1 METIWIYQFRLIV
14 IGDST
19 VGKSCLLHR
28 FTQGRFPGLRSPACD
43 PTVGVDFFSRL
54 LEIEP
59 GKRIKLQLWDTAG
72 QERFRSITRSYYRN
86 SVGGFLVFDITN
98 RRSFEH
104 VKDWLEEAKMHVQPF
119 QIVFLL
125 VGHKCDL
132 ASQRQVTREEA
143 EKLSADCDLK
153 CLSYPWKCKGDYLKN
168 KGSLQFEDKWDFMR
182 PIVLKLLRQESVTK
196 QQWFDLFSDVH
207 AVCLWDDKGPAKIHQ
222 ALKEDILEF
231 IKQAQ
236 ARVLSHQDDTAL
248 LKAYIVEWRK
258 FFTQCD
264 ILPKPF
270 CQLEITLMGKQG
282 SNKKSNVEDS
292 IVRKLMLD
300 TWNESIFSNI
310 KNRLQDS
317 AMKLVHAERLGEAFD
332 SQLVIGVRE
341 SYVNLCSNPEDKL
354 QIYRDNFEKAYLD
367 STERFYRTQAPSYLQ
382 QNGVQNYMKYADAK
396 LKEEEKRALR
406 YLETRRE
413 CNSVEAL
420 MECCVNA
427 LVTSFKETIL
437 AECQGMIKRNETEK
451 LHLMFSLMDKVPNGI
466 EPMLKDLEEHIIS
479 AGLADMVAAAET
491 ITTDSEKYVE
501 QLLTLFNRFSKLVK
515 EAFQDDPR
523 FLTARD
529 KAYKAV
535 VNDATIFKLE
545 LPLKQKGV
553 GLKTQPE
560 SKCPELLANYCDMLL
575 RKTPLSKKLTSE
587 EIEAKLKEVLL
598 VLKYVQNKDVF
609 MRYHKAHLT
618 RRLILDISADS
629 EIEENMV
636 EWLREVGMP
645 ADYVNKLAR
654 MFQDIKVSEDLN
666 QAFKEMHKNNKLA
679 LPADSVN
686 IKILNAGA
694 WSRSSE
700 KVFVSLPT
708 ELEDLI
714 PEVEEFYKKN
724 HSGRKLHWHHL
735 MSNGIITFKNEV
747 GQYDLEVT
755 TFQLA
760 VLFAWNQRPREKIS
774 FENLKLATELPD
786 AELRRTLWSLVAFP
800 KLKRQVLLYEPQV
813 NSPKDFTEG
822 TLFSVN
828 QEFSLIKNAKVQ
840 KRGKINL
847 IGRLQLTTERMR
859 EEENEGIVQL
869 RILRTQK
876 CREQL
881 KQLTATT
888 IQRSNCKYKGKRT
901 FHSMRIPGECSSLF
915 NGDPLLVKLKGL
927 GATVEQ
933 TKPSSKVEEHGTSSK
948 VILKTIKG

>member
-1 METIWIYQFRLIV
+1 MATSNL
-14 IGDST
+14 
-19 VGKSCLLHR
+19 
-28 FTQGRFPGLRSPACD
+28 
-43 PTVGVDFFSRL
+43 
-54 LEIEP
+54 
-59 GKRIKLQLWDTAG
+59 
-72 QERFRSITRSYYRN
+72 
-86 SVGGFLVFDITN
+86 
-98 RRSFEH
+98 
-104 VKDWLEEAKMHVQPF
+104 
-119 QIVFLL
+119 
-125 VGHKCDL
+125 
-132 ASQRQVTREEA
+132 
-143 EKLSADCDLK
+143 
-153 CLSYPWKCKGDYLKN
+153 LKN

-236 ARVLSHQDDTAL
+236 A
-248 LKAYIVEWRK
+248 
-258 FFTQCD
+258 
-264 ILPKPF
+264 
-270 CQLEITLMGKQG
+270 
-282 SNKKSNVEDS
+282 
-292 IVRKLMLD
+292 LMLD

-491 ITTDSEKYVE
+491 ITTVS
-501 QLLTLFNRFSKLVK
+501 
-515 EAFQDDPR
+515 
-523 FLTARD
+523 FL
-529 KAYKAV
+529 
-535 VNDATIFKLE
+535 
-545 LPLKQKGV
+545 QV

-636 EWLREVGMP
+636 EWLRVTYP
-645 ADYVNKLAR
+645 VLFIFNCIHCQHYLLYILY
-654 MFQDIKVSEDLN
+654 FLL
-666 QAFKEMHKNNKLA
+666 F
-679 LPADSVN
+679 LPVADSVN

-869 RILRTQK
+869 RILRTQEAIIQIMK
-876 CREQL
+876 MRKKISNAQL
-881 KQLTATT
+881 QT
-888 IQRSNCKYKGKRT
+888 
-901 FHSMRIPGECSSLF
+901 E
-915 NGDPLLVKLKGL
+915 LV
-927 GATVEQ
+927 E
-933 TKPSSKVEEHGTSSK
+933 
-948 VILKTIKG
+948 ILKNMFLPQKKMIKEQIEWLIEHKYIRRDESDINTFIYMA

>member
-1 METIWIYQFRLIV
+1 MATSNL
-14 IGDST
+14 
-19 VGKSCLLHR
+19 
-28 FTQGRFPGLRSPACD
+28 
-43 PTVGVDFFSRL
+43 
-54 LEIEP
+54 
-59 GKRIKLQLWDTAG
+59 
-72 QERFRSITRSYYRN
+72 
-86 SVGGFLVFDITN
+86 
-98 RRSFEH
+98 
-104 VKDWLEEAKMHVQPF
+104 
-119 QIVFLL
+119 
-125 VGHKCDL
+125 
-132 ASQRQVTREEA
+132 
-143 EKLSADCDLK
+143 
-153 CLSYPWKCKGDYLKN
+153 LKN

-413 CNSVEAL
+413 CNSVEAASSLKSFAIKEGKTSSTLIVKVFHLADLWGIAMDLEVVLISGKIQELMTYGKKFFSSRKLAKGDRREYKL

-501 QLLTLFNRFSKLVK
+501 QLLTLFNRFSRLVK

-869 RILRTQK
+869 RILRTQEAIIQIMK
-876 CREQL
+876 MRKKISNAQL
-881 KQLTATT
+881 QT
-888 IQRSNCKYKGKRT
+888 
-901 FHSMRIPGECSSLF
+901 E
-915 NGDPLLVKLKGL
+915 LV
-927 GATVEQ
+927 E
-933 TKPSSKVEEHGTSSK
+933 
-948 VILKTIKG
+948 ILKNMFLPQKKMIKEQIEWLIEHKYIRRDESDINTFIYMA

>member
-1 METIWIYQFRLIV
+1 YRDKI
-14 IGDST
+14 
-19 VGKSCLLHR
+19 
-28 FTQGRFPGLRSPACD
+28 LRP
-43 PTVGVDFFSRL
+43 
-54 LEIEP
+54 
-59 GKRIKLQLWDTAG
+59 
-72 QERFRSITRSYYRN
+72 
-86 SVGGFLVFDITN
+86 
-98 RRSFEH
+98 
-104 VKDWLEEAKMHVQPF
+104 
-119 QIVFLL
+119 
-125 VGHKCDL
+125 
-132 ASQRQVTREEA
+132 
-143 EKLSADCDLK
+143 
-153 CLSYPWKCKGDYLKN
+153 
-168 KGSLQFEDKWDFMR
+168 
-182 PIVLKLLRQESVTK
+182 
-196 QQWFDLFSDVH
+196 
-207 AVCLWDDKGPAKIHQ
+207 
-222 ALKEDILEF
+222 
-231 IKQAQ
+231 
-236 ARVLSHQDDTAL
+236 
-248 LKAYIVEWRK
+248 
-258 FFTQCD
+258 
-264 ILPKPF
+264 
-270 CQLEITLMGKQG
+270 
-282 SNKKSNVEDS
+282 
-292 IVRKLMLD
+292 LMLD

-341 SYVNLCSNPEDKL
+341 SYVNLCSNTDDKL
-354 QIYRDNFEKAYLD
+354 QIYRENFEKAYMD

-396 LKEEEKRALR
+396 LREEEKRALR

-413 CNSVEAL
+413 CNSVQAL

-437 AECQGMIKRNETEK
+437 AECPGMIKQNETEK
-451 LHLMFSLMDKVPNGI
+451 LHLMFSLMDKVPSGI
-466 EPMLKDLEEHIIS
+466 EPMLNDLEDHIMS
-479 AGLADMVAAAET
+479 AGLADMMASAET
-491 ITTDSEKYVE
+491 ITSDSEKYVE

-515 EAFQDDPR
+515 DAFQDDPR

-535 VNDATIFKLE
+535 VNDFVTLHLIKL
-545 LPLKQKGV
+545 
-553 GLKTQPE
+553 
-560 SKCPELLANYCDMLL
+560 LL
-575 RKTPLSKKLTSE
+575 
-587 EIEAKLKEVLL
+587 LL

-666 QAFKEMHKNNKLA
+666 QNFKECHKHNKLA
-679 LPADSVN
+679 LSADSVN

-714 PEVEEFYKKN
+714 PEVEDFYKKN

-760 VLFAWNQRPREKIS
+760 VLFAWNQRPQERIS

-800 KLKRQVLLYEPQV
+800 KLKRQVLFYDPV
-813 NSPKDFTEG
+813 VGSPKDFAEG
-822 TLFSVN
+822 TLFYVN
-828 QEFSLIKNAKVQ
+828 QEFSLIKNSKVQ

-869 RILRTQK
+869 RILRTQEAIIQIMK
-876 CREQL
+876 MRKRITNAQL
-881 KQLTATT
+881 QT
-888 IQRSNCKYKGKRT
+888 
-901 FHSMRIPGECSSLF
+901 E
-915 NGDPLLVKLKGL
+915 LV
-927 GATVEQ
+927 E
-933 TKPSSKVEEHGTSSK
+933 
-948 VILKTIKG
+948 ILKNMFLPQKKMIKEQMEWLIEHKYIKRDETDLNTFLYMA

>member
-1 METIWIYQFRLIV
+1 MATSNL
-14 IGDST
+14 
-19 VGKSCLLHR
+19 
-28 FTQGRFPGLRSPACD
+28 
-43 PTVGVDFFSRL
+43 
-54 LEIEP
+54 
-59 GKRIKLQLWDTAG
+59 
-72 QERFRSITRSYYRN
+72 
-86 SVGGFLVFDITN
+86 
-98 RRSFEH
+98 
-104 VKDWLEEAKMHVQPF
+104 
-119 QIVFLL
+119 
-125 VGHKCDL
+125 
-132 ASQRQVTREEA
+132 
-143 EKLSADCDLK
+143 
-153 CLSYPWKCKGDYLKN
+153 LKN

-222 ALKEDILEF
+222 ALKEDILDF

-413 CNSVEAL
+413 CNSVEA
-420 MECCVNA
+420 
-427 LVTSFKETIL
+427 
-437 AECQGMIKRNETEK
+437 
-451 LHLMFSLMDKVPNGI
+451 
-466 EPMLKDLEEHIIS
+466 
-479 AGLADMVAAAET
+479 
-491 ITTDSEKYVE
+491 
-501 QLLTLFNRFSKLVK
+501 
-515 EAFQDDPR
+515 
-523 FLTARD
+523 
-529 KAYKAV
+529 AYKAV

-869 RILRTQK
+869 RILRTQEAIIQIMK
-876 CREQL
+876 MRKKITNAQL
-881 KQLTATT
+881 QT
-888 IQRSNCKYKGKRT
+888 
-901 FHSMRIPGECSSLF
+901 E
-915 NGDPLLVKLKGL
+915 LV
-927 GATVEQ
+927 E
-933 TKPSSKVEEHGTSSK
+933 
-948 VILKTIKG
+948 ILKNMFLPQKKMIKEQIEWLIEHKYIRRDESDINTFIYMA

>member
-1 METIWIYQFRLIV
+1 MALQYRCYEVVCLKEDQVNTIAVHSGVV
-14 IGDST
+14 ITARQPIARGDTST
-19 VGKSCLLHR
+19 LL
-28 FTQGRFPGLRSPACD
+28 TQ
-43 PTVGVDFFSRL
+43 
-54 LEIEP
+54 
-59 GKRIKLQLWDTAG
+59 
-72 QERFRSITRSYYRN
+72 
-86 SVGGFLVFDITN
+86 
-98 RRSFEH
+98 
-104 VKDWLEEAKMHVQPF
+104 
-119 QIVFLL
+119 
-125 VGHKCDL
+125 
-132 ASQRQVTREEA
+132 
-143 EKLSADCDLK
+143 
-153 CLSYPWKCKGDYLKN
+153 N
-168 KGSLQFEDKWDFMR
+168 KGSLQFEDKWDLMR

-222 ALKEDILEF
+222 ALKADILDF

-236 ARVLSHQDDTAL
+236 VRVLSHQDDTAL

-341 SYVNLCSNPEDKL
+341 SYVNLCSNPDNKL
-354 QIYRDNFEKAYLD
+354 QIYRDNFEKAYMD

-382 QNGVQNYMKYADAK
+382 QNGVQNYMKY
-396 LKEEEKRALR
+396 
-406 YLETRRE
+406 
-413 CNSVEAL
+413 L

-437 AECQGMIKRNETEK
+437 AECPGMIRRNETEK
-451 LHLMFSLMDKVPNGI
+451 LHLMFSLMDKVPSGI
-466 EPMLKDLEEHIIS
+466 EPMLKDLEEHIMS
-479 AGLADMVAAAET
+479 AGLADMVASAET
-491 ITTDSEKYVE
+491 ITSDSEKYVE

-515 EAFQDDPR
+515 DAFQDDPR

-575 RKTPLSKKLTSE
+575 RKTPLSKKLASE

-666 QAFKEMHKNNKLA
+666 QNFKECHKHNKLA
-679 LPADSVN
+679 LSADSVN

-714 PEVEEFYKKN
+714 PEVEDFYKKN

-760 VLFAWNQRPREKIS
+760 VVFAWNQRPRERIS

-800 KLKRQVLLYEPQV
+800 KLKRQVLSYDPV
-813 NSPKDFTEG
+813 VGSPKDFAEG
-822 TLFSVN
+822 TLFYVN
-828 QEFSLIKNAKVQ
+828 QEFSLIKNSKVQ

-869 RILRTQK
+869 RILRTQEAIIQIMK
-876 CREQL
+876 MRKRITNAQL
-881 KQLTATT
+881 QT
-888 IQRSNCKYKGKRT
+888 
-901 FHSMRIPGECSSLF
+901 E
-915 NGDPLLVKLKGL
+915 LV
-927 GATVEQ
+927 E
-933 TKPSSKVEEHGTSSK
+933 
-948 VILKTIKG
+948 ILKNMFLPQKKMIKEQMEWLIEHKYIKRDETDLNTFIYMA

>member
-1 METIWIYQFRLIV
+1 MF
-14 IGDST
+14 
-19 VGKSCLLHR
+19 
-28 FTQGRFPGLRSPACD
+28 
-43 PTVGVDFFSRL
+43 
-54 LEIEP
+54 
-59 GKRIKLQLWDTAG
+59 
-72 QERFRSITRSYYRN
+72 
-86 SVGGFLVFDITN
+86 
-98 RRSFEH
+98 
-104 VKDWLEEAKMHVQPF
+104 
-119 QIVFLL
+119 VFLNMATSNL
-125 VGHKCDL
+125 
-132 ASQRQVTREEA
+132 
-143 EKLSADCDLK
+143 
-153 CLSYPWKCKGDYLKN
+153 LKN
-168 KGSLQFEDKWDFMR
+168 KGSLQFEDKWDLMR

-222 ALKEDILEF
+222 ALKADILDF

-236 ARVLSHQDDTAL
+236 VRVLSHQDDTAL

-341 SYVNLCSNPEDKL
+341 SYVNLCSNPDNKL
-354 QIYRDNFEKAYLD
+354 QIYRDNFEKAYMD

-382 QNGVQNYMKYADAK
+382 QNGVQNYMKYADTK
-396 LKEEEKRALR
+396 LREEEKRALR

-413 CNSVEAL
+413 CNSVQAL

-437 AECQGMIKRNETEK
+437 AECPGMIRRNETESEYGRSAPGTK
-451 LHLMFSLMDKVPNGI
+451 GSASSELHLMFSLMDKVPSGI
-466 EPMLKDLEEHIIS
+466 EPMLKDLEEHIMS
-479 AGLADMVAAAET
+479 AGLADMVASAET
-491 ITTDSEKYVE
+491 ITSDSEKYVE

-515 EAFQDDPR
+515 DAFQDDPR

-575 RKTPLSKKLTSE
+575 RKTPLSKKLASE

-666 QAFKEMHKNNKLA
+666 QNFKECHKHNKLA
-679 LPADSVN
+679 LSGKPADSVN

-714 PEVEEFYKKN
+714 PEVEDFYKKN

-735 MSNGIITFKNEV
+735 MSNGI
-747 GQYDLEVT
+747 
-755 TFQLA
+755 
-760 VLFAWNQRPREKIS
+760 
-774 FENLKLATELPD
+774 
-786 AELRRTLWSLVAFP
+786 SLVAFP
-800 KLKRQVLLYEPQV
+800 KLKRQVLSYDPV
-813 NSPKDFTEG
+813 VGSPKDFAEG
-822 TLFSVN
+822 TLFYVN
-828 QEFSLIKNAKVQ
+828 QEFSLIKNSKVQ

-869 RILRTQK
+869 RILRTQEAIIQIMK
-876 CREQL
+876 MRKRITNAQL
-881 KQLTATT
+881 QT
-888 IQRSNCKYKGKRT
+888 
-901 FHSMRIPGECSSLF
+901 E
-915 NGDPLLVKLKGL
+915 LV
-927 GATVEQ
+927 E
-933 TKPSSKVEEHGTSSK
+933 
-948 VILKTIKG
+948 ILKNMFLPQKKMIKEQMEWLIEHKYIKRDETDLNTFIYMA

>member
-1 METIWIYQFRLIV
+1 
-14 IGDST
+14 
-19 VGKSCLLHR
+19 
-28 FTQGRFPGLRSPACD
+28 
-43 PTVGVDFFSRL
+43 
-54 LEIEP
+54 
-59 GKRIKLQLWDTAG
+59 
-72 QERFRSITRSYYRN
+72 
-86 SVGGFLVFDITN
+86 
-98 RRSFEH
+98 
-104 VKDWLEEAKMHVQPF
+104 
-119 QIVFLL
+119 
-125 VGHKCDL
+125 
-132 ASQRQVTREEA
+132 
-143 EKLSADCDLK
+143 
-153 CLSYPWKCKGDYLKN
+153 
-168 KGSLQFEDKWDFMR
+168 MR

-222 ALKEDILEF
+222 ALKEDILDF

-236 ARVLSHQDDTAL
+236 AVCTVYHFCTFNKRVLSHQDDTAL

-270 CQLEITLMGKQG
+270 CKLEITLLGNQG
-282 SNKKSNVEDS
+282 SNKKSSVEDS

-300 TWNESIFSNI
+300 TWNESIFCNI

-341 SYVNLCSNPEDKL
+341 SYVNLCSNADDKL
-354 QIYRDNFEKAYLD
+354 QIYRENFEKAYLD
-367 STERFYRTQAPSYLQ
+367 STERFYKTQAPAYLQ
-382 QNGVQNYMKYADAK
+382 QNGVQNYMKYADGK
-396 LKEEEKRALR
+396 LREEEKRALR

-413 CNSVEAL
+413 CNSVQAVSVSRSKKAPKQDPVL

-437 AECQGMIKRNETEK
+437 AECPGMIKRNETESEYGRSSGTK
-451 LHLMFSLMDKVPNGI
+451 GSASSELHLMFSLMDKVPSGI
-466 EPMLKDLEEHIIS
+466 EPMLKDLEDHIMN
-479 AGLADMVAAAET
+479 AGLADMVASAET

-545 LPLKQKGV
+545 LPLRQKGV

-666 QAFKEMHKNNKLA
+666 QSFKEMHKHNKLA

-760 VLFAWNQRPREKIS
+760 VLFAWNQRPRERIS

-800 KLKRQVLLYEPQV
+800 KLKRQVLSYEPV
-813 NSPKDFTEG
+813 VGSPKDFAEG
-822 TLFSVN
+822 TVFYIN
-828 QEFSLIKNAKVQ
+828 QEFSLIKNSKVQ

-869 RILRTQK
+869 RILRTQEAIIQIMK
-876 CREQL
+876 MRKRISNAQL
-881 KQLTATT
+881 QT
-888 IQRSNCKYKGKRT
+888 
-901 FHSMRIPGECSSLF
+901 E
-915 NGDPLLVKLKGL
+915 LV
-927 GATVEQ
+927 E
-933 TKPSSKVEEHGTSSK
+933 
-948 VILKTIKG
+948 ILKNMFLPQKKMIKEQIEWLIEHKYIKRDETDINTFIYMA

>member
-1 METIWIYQFRLIV
+1 
-14 IGDST
+14 
-19 VGKSCLLHR
+19 
-28 FTQGRFPGLRSPACD
+28 
-43 PTVGVDFFSRL
+43 
-54 LEIEP
+54 
-59 GKRIKLQLWDTAG
+59 
-72 QERFRSITRSYYRN
+72 
-86 SVGGFLVFDITN
+86 
-98 RRSFEH
+98 
-104 VKDWLEEAKMHVQPF
+104 
-119 QIVFLL
+119 
-125 VGHKCDL
+125 
-132 ASQRQVTREEA
+132 
-143 EKLSADCDLK
+143 
-153 CLSYPWKCKGDYLKN
+153 
-168 KGSLQFEDKWDFMR
+168 MR

-587 EIEAKLKEVLL
+587 EIEAKLKEV
-598 VLKYVQNKDVF
+598 
-609 MRYHKAHLT
+609 
-618 RRLILDISADS
+618 
-629 EIEENMV
+629 
-636 EWLREVGMP
+636 EVGMP

-869 RILRTQK
+869 RILRTQEAIIQIMK
-876 CREQL
+876 MRKKISNAQL
-881 KQLTATT
+881 QT
-888 IQRSNCKYKGKRT
+888 
-901 FHSMRIPGECSSLF
+901 E
-915 NGDPLLVKLKGL
+915 LV
-927 GATVEQ
+927 E
-933 TKPSSKVEEHGTSSK
+933 
-948 VILKTIKG
+948 ILKNMFLPQKKMIKEQIEWLIEHKYIRRDESDINTFIYMA

>member
-1 METIWIYQFRLIV
+1 GPQRNLPHRLRAYNNFKEMFIV
-14 IGDST
+14 L
-19 VGKSCLLHR
+19 VLL
-28 FTQGRFPGLRSPACD
+28 
-43 PTVGVDFFSRL
+43 
-54 LEIEP
+54 
-59 GKRIKLQLWDTAG
+59 
-72 QERFRSITRSYYRN
+72 
-86 SVGGFLVFDITN
+86 
-98 RRSFEH
+98 
-104 VKDWLEEAKMHVQPF
+104 F
-119 QIVFLL
+119 Q
-125 VGHKCDL
+125 
-132 ASQRQVTREEA
+132 
-143 EKLSADCDLK
+143 
-153 CLSYPWKCKGDYLKN
+153 N
-168 KGSLQFEDKWDFMR
+168 KGSLQFEDKWDLMR

-207 AVCLWDDKGPAKIHQ
+207 AVCLWDDKGPSKIHQ
-222 ALKEDILEF
+222 ALKEDILDF

-270 CQLEITLMGKQG
+270 CKLEITLLGNQG

-300 TWNESIFSNI
+300 TWNESIFCNI

-341 SYVNLCSNPEDKL
+341 SYVNLCSNADDKL
-354 QIYRDNFEKAYLD
+354 QIYRENFEKAYLD
-367 STERFYRTQAPSYLQ
+367 STERFYKKQAPSYLQ
-382 QNGVQNYMKYADAK
+382 QNGVQNYMKY
-396 LKEEEKRALR
+396 
-406 YLETRRE
+406 
-413 CNSVEAL
+413 L

-427 LVTSFKETIL
+427 LVTLFKETIL
-437 AECQGMIKRNETEK
+437 AECPGMIKRNETEK
-451 LHLMFSLMDKVPNGI
+451 LHLMFSLMDKVPSGI
-466 EPMLKDLEEHIIS
+466 EPMLKDLEDHIMS
-479 AGLADMVAAAET
+479 AGLADMVASAET

-666 QAFKEMHKNNKLA
+666 QSFKEMHKHNKLA

-760 VLFAWNQRPREKIS
+760 VLFAWNQRPRERIS

-800 KLKRQVLLYEPQV
+800 KLKRQVLSYEPV
-813 NSPKDFTEG
+813 VGSPKDFAEG
-822 TLFSVN
+822 TVFYIN
-828 QEFSLIKNAKVQ
+828 QEFSLIKNSKVQ

-859 EEENEGIVQL
+859 EEENEVIVQL
-869 RILRTQK
+869 RILRTQEAIIQIMK
-876 CREQL
+876 MRKRISNAQL
-881 KQLTATT
+881 QT
-888 IQRSNCKYKGKRT
+888 
-901 FHSMRIPGECSSLF
+901 E
-915 NGDPLLVKLKGL
+915 LV
-927 GATVEQ
+927 E
-933 TKPSSKVEEHGTSSK
+933 
-948 VILKTIKG
+948 ILKNMFLPQKKMIKEQIEWLIEHKYIKRDETDINTFIYMA

>member
-1 METIWIYQFRLIV
+1 
-14 IGDST
+14 
-19 VGKSCLLHR
+19 
-28 FTQGRFPGLRSPACD
+28 
-43 PTVGVDFFSRL
+43 
-54 LEIEP
+54 
-59 GKRIKLQLWDTAG
+59 
-72 QERFRSITRSYYRN
+72 
-86 SVGGFLVFDITN
+86 
-98 RRSFEH
+98 
-104 VKDWLEEAKMHVQPF
+104 
-119 QIVFLL
+119 
-125 VGHKCDL
+125 
-132 ASQRQVTREEA
+132 
-143 EKLSADCDLK
+143 
-153 CLSYPWKCKGDYLKN
+153 
-168 KGSLQFEDKWDFMR
+168 MR

-282 SNKKSNVEDS
+282 SNKKSTVEDS

-735 MSNGIITFKNEV
+735 MSNGI
-747 GQYDLEVT
+747 
-755 TFQLA
+755 
-760 VLFAWNQRPREKIS
+760 
-774 FENLKLATELPD
+774 
-786 AELRRTLWSLVAFP
+786 SLVAFP

-869 RILRTQK
+869 RILRTQEAIIQIMK
-876 CREQL
+876 MRKKISNAQL
-881 KQLTATT
+881 QT
-888 IQRSNCKYKGKRT
+888 
-901 FHSMRIPGECSSLF
+901 E
-915 NGDPLLVKLKGL
+915 LV
-927 GATVEQ
+927 E
-933 TKPSSKVEEHGTSSK
+933 
-948 VILKTIKG
+948 ILKNMFLPQKKMIKEQIEWLIEHKYIRRDESDINTFIYMA

>member
-1 METIWIYQFRLIV
+1 
-14 IGDST
+14 
-19 VGKSCLLHR
+19 
-28 FTQGRFPGLRSPACD
+28 
-43 PTVGVDFFSRL
+43 
-54 LEIEP
+54 
-59 GKRIKLQLWDTAG
+59 
-72 QERFRSITRSYYRN
+72 
-86 SVGGFLVFDITN
+86 
-98 RRSFEH
+98 
-104 VKDWLEEAKMHVQPF
+104 
-119 QIVFLL
+119 
-125 VGHKCDL
+125 
-132 ASQRQVTREEA
+132 
-143 EKLSADCDLK
+143 
-153 CLSYPWKCKGDYLKN
+153 
-168 KGSLQFEDKWDFMR
+168 MR

-222 ALKEDILEF
+222 ALKEDILDF

-396 LKEEEKRALR
+396 LREEEKRALR

-413 CNSVEAL
+413 CNSVQAL

-437 AECQGMIKRNETEK
+437 AECPGMIKRNETEK

-666 QAFKEMHKNNKLA
+666 QAFKEMHKHNKLA
-679 LPADSVN
+679 LPELNVTLLTVTSLSSYSYMYFTLLFTEFI
-686 IKILNAGA
+686 IKVK
-694 WSRSSE
+694 RFM
-700 KVFVSLPT
+700 KT
-708 ELEDLI
+708 
-714 PEVEEFYKKN
+714 Y
-724 HSGRKLHWHHL
+724 
-735 MSNGIITFKNEV
+735 ITFKNEV

-800 KLKRQVLLYEPQV
+800 KLKRQVLSYEPQV
-813 NSPKDFTEG
+813 NSPKDFAEG
-822 TLFSVN
+822 TLFYVN
-828 QEFSLIKNAKVQ
+828 QEFSLIKNSKVQ

-869 RILRTQK
+869 RILRTQEAIIQIMK
-876 CREQL
+876 MRKKITNAQL
-881 KQLTATT
+881 QT
-888 IQRSNCKYKGKRT
+888 
-901 FHSMRIPGECSSLF
+901 E
-915 NGDPLLVKLKGL
+915 LV
-927 GATVEQ
+927 E
-933 TKPSSKVEEHGTSSK
+933 
-948 VILKTIKG
+948 ILKNMFLPQKKMIKEQIEWLIEHKYIKRDESDINTFIYMA

>member
-1 METIWIYQFRLIV
+1 MVAVSIYGHSICTQRPYLASLGHV
-14 IGDST
+14 IGQP
-19 VGKSCLLHR
+19 LLG
-28 FTQGRFPGLRSPACD
+28 FTS
-43 PTVGVDFFSRL
+43 
-54 LEIEP
+54 
-59 GKRIKLQLWDTAG
+59 LQ
-72 QERFRSITRSYYRN
+72 
-86 SVGGFLVFDITN
+86 
-98 RRSFEH
+98 
-104 VKDWLEEAKMHVQPF
+104 
-119 QIVFLL
+119 
-125 VGHKCDL
+125 
-132 ASQRQVTREEA
+132 
-143 EKLSADCDLK
+143 
-153 CLSYPWKCKGDYLKN
+153 N
-168 KGSLQFEDKWDFMR
+168 KGSLQFEDKWDLMR

-222 ALKEDILEF
+222 ALKEDILDF

-341 SYVNLCSNPEDKL
+341 SYVNLCSNPDDKL
-354 QIYRDNFEKAYLD
+354 QIYRDNFEKAYMD
-367 STERFYRTQAPSYLQ
+367 STERFYRTQAPAYLQ
-382 QNGVQNYMKYADAK
+382 QNGVQNYMKY
-396 LKEEEKRALR
+396 
-406 YLETRRE
+406 
-413 CNSVEAL
+413 L

-437 AECQGMIKRNETEK
+437 AECPGMIKRNETEK
-451 LHLMFSLMDKVPNGI
+451 LHLMFSLMDKVPSGI
-466 EPMLKDLEEHIIS
+466 EPMLKDLEEHIMS
-479 AGLADMVAAAET
+479 AGLADMVASAET
-491 ITTDSEKYVE
+491 ITSDSEKYVE
-501 QLLTLFNRFSKLVK
+501 QLLTLFNRFSRLVK

-666 QAFKEMHKNNKLA
+666 QSYKEMHKHNKLA

-714 PEVEEFYKKN
+714 PEVEDFYKKN

-747 GQYDLEVT
+747 GQYDVEVT

-760 VLFAWNQRPREKIS
+760 VLFAWNQRPRERIS

-800 KLKRQVLLYEPQV
+800 KLKRQVLQYDPLV
-813 NSPKDFTEG
+813 SSPKDFAEG
-822 TLFSVN
+822 TLFYVN
-828 QEFSLIKNAKVQ
+828 QEFSLIKNSKVQ

-869 RILRTQK
+869 RILRTQEAIIQIMK
-876 CREQL
+876 MRKRINNAQL
-881 KQLTATT
+881 QT
-888 IQRSNCKYKGKRT
+888 
-901 FHSMRIPGECSSLF
+901 E
-915 NGDPLLVKLKGL
+915 LV
-927 GATVEQ
+927 E
-933 TKPSSKVEEHGTSSK
+933 
-948 VILKTIKG
+948 ILKNMFLPQKKMIKEQIEWLIDHKYIKRDETDINTFIYMA

>member
-1 METIWIYQFRLIV
+1 L
-14 IGDST
+14 
-19 VGKSCLLHR
+19 
-28 FTQGRFPGLRSPACD
+28 P
-43 PTVGVDFFSRL
+43 
-54 LEIEP
+54 
-59 GKRIKLQLWDTAG
+59 
-72 QERFRSITRSYYRN
+72 
-86 SVGGFLVFDITN
+86 
-98 RRSFEH
+98 
-104 VKDWLEEAKMHVQPF
+104 
-119 QIVFLL
+119 
-125 VGHKCDL
+125 
-132 ASQRQVTREEA
+132 
-143 EKLSADCDLK
+143 LSNLCI
-153 CLSYPWKCKGDYLKN
+153 N
-168 KGSLQFEDKWDFMR
+168 KGSLQFEDKWDLMR

-222 ALKEDILEF
+222 ALKEDILDF

-282 SNKKSNVEDS
+282 SNKKSNMEDS

-341 SYVNLCSNPEDKL
+341 SYGE
-354 QIYRDNFEKAYLD
+354 IH
-367 STERFYRTQAPSYLQ
+367 STRAARYI
-382 QNGVQNYMKYADAK
+382 ADAK
-396 LKEEEKRALR
+396 LREEEKRVLR

-413 CNSVEAL
+413 CNSVQAL

-437 AECQGMIKRNETEK
+437 AECPGMIKRNETDK

-479 AGLADMVAAAET
+479 AGLADMVATAET

-545 LPLKQKGV
+545 LPMKQKGV

-587 EIEAKLKEVLL
+587 EIELKLKEVLL

-666 QAFKEMHKNNKLA
+666 QVFKEVHKHNKLA

-714 PEVEEFYKKN
+714 PEVEDFYKKN

-813 NSPKDFTEG
+813 SSPKDFTDS
-822 TLFSVN
+822 TLFFVN
-828 QEFSLIKNAKVQ
+828 QEFSLIKNTKVQ

-859 EEENEGIVQL
+859 EEENEGIEAIIQIMKMRKKITNAQL
-869 RILRTQK
+869 QT
-876 CREQL
+876 E
-881 KQLTATT
+881 
-888 IQRSNCKYKGKRT
+888 
-901 FHSMRIPGECSSLF
+901 
-915 NGDPLLVKLKGL
+915 LV
-927 GATVEQ
+927 E
-933 TKPSSKVEEHGTSSK
+933 
-948 VILKTIKG
+948 ILKNMFLPQKKMIKEQIEWLIEHKYIKRDETDINTFTYMA

>member
-1 METIWIYQFRLIV
+1 MIRTASSSELMVTTRGFHSKGGYRSGSLAFFCAYLW
-14 IGDST
+14 T
-19 VGKSCLLHR
+19 VGGNPMPTRGQRATSPENE
-28 FTQGRFPGLRSPACD
+28 QGLNPR
-43 PTVGVDFFSRL
+43 
-54 LEIEP
+54 
-59 GKRIKLQLWDTAG
+59 
-72 QERFRSITRSYYRN
+72 
-86 SVGGFLVFDITN
+86 
-98 RRSFEH
+98 
-104 VKDWLEEAKMHVQPF
+104 
-119 QIVFLL
+119 
-125 VGHKCDL
+125 
-132 ASQRQVTREEA
+132 
-143 EKLSADCDLK
+143 
-153 CLSYPWKCKGDYLKN
+153 N
-168 KGSLQFEDKWDFMR
+168 KGSLQFEDKWDLMR

-222 ALKEDILEF
+222 ALKEDILDF

-236 ARVLSHQDDTAL
+236 VRVLSQQDDPAL

-258 FFTQCD
+258 FFIQCD

-341 SYVNLCSNPEDKL
+341 SYVNLCSNSEDKL

-367 STERFYRTQAPSYLQ
+367 STERFYKTQAPSYLQ
-382 QNGVQNYMKYADAK
+382 QNGVQNYMKY
-396 LKEEEKRALR
+396 
-406 YLETRRE
+406 
-413 CNSVEAL
+413 L

-427 LVTSFKETIL
+427 LVTLFKETIL
-437 AECQGMIKRNETEK
+437 AECPGMIRRNETDK
-451 LHLMFSLMDKVPNGI
+451 LHLMFSLMDKVPSGI
-466 EPMLKDLEEHIIS
+466 EPMLKDLEDHIVS
-479 AGLADMVAAAET
+479 AGLADMVATAET
-491 ITTDSEKYVE
+491 ITSDSEKYVD
-501 QLLTLFNRFSKLVK
+501 QLLTLFRCFSKLVK

-529 KAYKAV
+529 KAYKTV

-545 LPLKQKGV
+545 LPVKQKGG

-575 RKTPLSKKLTSE
+575 RKTPLSKKLASE

-666 QAFKEMHKNNKLA
+666 QSFKEMHKHNKLA

-700 KVFVSLPT
+700 KVFVSLPM

-747 GQYDLEVT
+747 GQFDLEVT

-774 FENLKLATELPD
+774 FENLKLAAELPD

-800 KLKRQVLLYEPQV
+800 KLKRQVLCYEPQV
-813 NSPKDFTEG
+813 TSPKDFSEG
-822 TLFSVN
+822 TLFYVN
-828 QEFSLIKNAKVQ
+828 QEFSLIKNGKVQ

-869 RILRTQK
+869 RILRTQEAIIQIMK
-876 CREQL
+876 MRKKITNAQLQTELVEILKNMFLPQKKMIKEQIEWL
-881 KQLTATT
+881 IEHKY
-888 IQRSNCKYKGKRT
+888 IQRDETDINT
-901 FHSMRIPGECSSLF
+901 FIY
-915 NGDPLLVKLKGL
+915 V
-927 GATVEQ
+927 A
-933 TKPSSKVEEHGTSSK
+933 
-948 VILKTIKG
+948 

>member
-1 METIWIYQFRLIV
+1 MATSNLLKDLILGIRQCRTIIFLYSEWVEFRIQK
-14 IGDST
+14 IS
-19 VGKSCLLHR
+19 SSRMSMR
-28 FTQGRFPGLRSPACD
+28 FTQEQHRTTPFG
-43 PTVGVDFFSRL
+43 
-54 LEIEP
+54 
-59 GKRIKLQLWDTAG
+59 TAAG
-72 QERFRSITRSYYRN
+72 
-86 SVGGFLVFDITN
+86 
-98 RRSFEH
+98 
-104 VKDWLEEAKMHVQPF
+104 
-119 QIVFLL
+119 
-125 VGHKCDL
+125 
-132 ASQRQVTREEA
+132 
-143 EKLSADCDLK
+143 
-153 CLSYPWKCKGDYLKN
+153 CKKAN

-222 ALKEDILEF
+222 ALKEDILDF

-466 EPMLKDLEEHIIS
+466 EPMLKDLEEHIVS

-491 ITTDSEKYVE
+491 ITT
-501 QLLTLFNRFSKLVK
+501 
-515 EAFQDDPR
+515 
-523 FLTARD
+523 
-529 KAYKAV
+529 AYKAV

-813 NSPKDFTEG
+813 SSPKDFTEG

-869 RILRTQK
+869 RILRTQEAIIQIMK
-876 CREQL
+876 MRKKITNAQL
-881 KQLTATT
+881 QT
-888 IQRSNCKYKGKRT
+888 
-901 FHSMRIPGECSSLF
+901 E
-915 NGDPLLVKLKGL
+915 LV
-927 GATVEQ
+927 E
-933 TKPSSKVEEHGTSSK
+933 
-948 VILKTIKG
+948 ILKNMFLPQKKMIKEQIEWLIEHKYIRRDESDINTFIYMA

>member
-1 METIWIYQFRLIV
+1 
-14 IGDST
+14 
-19 VGKSCLLHR
+19 
-28 FTQGRFPGLRSPACD
+28 
-43 PTVGVDFFSRL
+43 
-54 LEIEP
+54 
-59 GKRIKLQLWDTAG
+59 
-72 QERFRSITRSYYRN
+72 
-86 SVGGFLVFDITN
+86 
-98 RRSFEH
+98 
-104 VKDWLEEAKMHVQPF
+104 
-119 QIVFLL
+119 
-125 VGHKCDL
+125 
-132 ASQRQVTREEA
+132 
-143 EKLSADCDLK
+143 
-153 CLSYPWKCKGDYLKN
+153 
-168 KGSLQFEDKWDFMR
+168 MR

-270 CQLEITLMGKQG
+270 CQLEITLLGKQG

-413 CNSVEAL
+413 CNSVEAASSLKNFAIEEGKTSSTLIVKVFHLANFWGEITMDLEVVLISGKIQEFMAYGKKVFSSRKLAKGDREYKL

-869 RILRTQK
+869 RILRTQEAIIQIMK
-876 CREQL
+876 MRKKISNAQL
-881 KQLTATT
+881 QT
-888 IQRSNCKYKGKRT
+888 
-901 FHSMRIPGECSSLF
+901 E
-915 NGDPLLVKLKGL
+915 LV
-927 GATVEQ
+927 E
-933 TKPSSKVEEHGTSSK
+933 
-948 VILKTIKG
+948 ILKNMFLPQKKMIKEQIEWLIEHKYIRRDESDINTFIYMA